1 MRYVKEKQGDEWI
14 VKVFWTVYTMQ
25 GLEKTEIE
33 TITYRGDEKGAD
45 EEIKLLEEI
54 YRRQGT

>member
-14 VKVFWTVYTMQ
+14 VKVFWTIYTMQ
-25 GLEKTEIE
+25 GLEKEEIE

-54 YRRQGT
+54 YGKQEE